1 MTSNVLA
8 GGMDTQRLTATD
20 TEQER
25 RRRQDTAVALYLHR
39 QGQADLL
46 DVLGIAAPRRIQLRR
61 VQGWTLPDRTI
72 VVARPSRW
80 GNPYAVG
87 DPGIGDRAA
96 AVDAFGEML
105 IRHMLRGRVAG
116 HHGNLPDYPDLATIR
131 RDLAGWNL
139 ACWCPLPAPGQLDI
153 CHARVLIAFAN
164 RDGDRR

>member
-20 TEQER
+20 TEQAR
-25 RRRQDTAVALYLHR
+25 RTRQDIDTALYLHR

-46 DVLGIAAPRRIQLRR
+46 DVLGIDGPRRIQLRR
-61 VQGWTLPDRTI
+61 TKGWCLPDRTI
-72 VVARPSRW
+72 VVSRPSRW

-87 DPGIGDRAA
+87 QPGIGDRAA
-96 AVDAFGEML
+96 AVEAFGRML
-105 IRHMLRGRVAG
+105 IRHMLRGRVVSRSDD
-116 HHGNLPDYPDLATIR
+116 LPDYPDLATIR

-164 RDGDRR
+164 RERR